1 MKKIILSLILF
12 FNLFCVFAET
22 GYNGLYWGMP
32 EDKAYWKMDFIDLK
46 YSVDRINIYRE
57 NSTSDFYYFL
67 DDRFIFVVKENN
79 LIQENKLELKQKY
92 VFSQED
98 KKLFFDYY
106 EKNDI
111 TYNQIKD
118 NERQKYKYF
127 LVLAILL
134 VDDLNKYSNNES
146 ENFCSIEYYQYNEDS
161 MLIKVKN
168 FFEKDIDIIS
178 MNMLEKIE
186 KKATGIKNVYWE
198 IPYDKLLF
206 EKQVV
211 EDSCYL
217 EEKIK
222 ILQENIKDESIY
234 YLFTKNNELFSIIVN
249 TKKDYEYIKNK
260 TNAQNYLSSLNY
272 KRDFLSNLS
281 TNWGFISNEEISP
294 YFVLLIECNNY
305 LNNSEGS
312 GYFNALKEKNISKED
327 AKSSVTI
334 YQSTP
339 ETKAFVFENVIENE
353 NFIILLPSKE

>member
-1 MKKIILSLILF
+1 
-12 FNLFCVFAET
+12 
-22 GYNGLYWGMP
+22 
-32 EDKAYWKMDFIDLK
+32 
-46 YSVDRINIYRE
+46 
-57 NSTSDFYYFL
+57 
-67 DDRFIFVVKENN
+67 
-79 LIQENKLELKQKY
+79 
-92 VFSQED
+92 
-98 KKLFFDYY
+98 
-106 EKNDI
+106 
-111 TYNQIKD
+111 
-118 NERQKYKYF
+118 
-127 LVLAILL
+127 
-134 VDDLNKYSNNES
+134 
-146 ENFCSIEYYQYNEDS
+146 